1 MTENFL
7 TGLLYISML
16 AVVIVLVL
24 GIVNLYRTGDK
35 ARSNSN
41 KLMRLRVALQFGAI
55 LIILGIY
62 YVKEQMGT

>member
-35 ARSNSN
+35 ARSTSN

-62 YVKEQMGT
+62 YVKEQMGS